1 MRGVAPG
8 SYEKL
13 WYEAPRL
20 PWDICMPACG
30 SAEAAFAG
38 AAHDGAH
45 AALEVQLAPWPQANA
60 LPADKHEPETVNNE
74 KRIDLDMGI
83 DLSKEDFR
91 HNAH

>member
-1 MRGVAPG
+1 
-8 SYEKL
+8 
-13 WYEAPRL
+13 
-20 PWDICMPACG
+20 
-30 SAEAAFAG
+30 
-38 AAHDGAH
+38 
-45 AALEVQLAPWPQANA
+45 VQLAPWPQANA